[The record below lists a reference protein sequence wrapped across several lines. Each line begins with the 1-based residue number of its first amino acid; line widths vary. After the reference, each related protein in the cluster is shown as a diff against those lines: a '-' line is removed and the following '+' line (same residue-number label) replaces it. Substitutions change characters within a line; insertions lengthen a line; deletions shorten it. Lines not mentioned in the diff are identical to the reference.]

1 MGKKEL
7 FLGCTRRI
15 YEIIESYMYLITVRK
30 DPNDF
35 SRMGKM
41 GFKNMI
47 LFILN
52 FSKKSLQAELNA
64 FFKNIYGTTEAV
76 RKQAFSQGRQKILPE
91 AFIILQEEI
100 IKKIYTA
107 TDLNT
112 YKGYRLSA
120 IDGSTIELQNTN
132 ELKKVFGYAENGKA
146 EVARAKIS
154 GLFDVEND
162 IMIDAVIDNYKTSE
176 RELALRHVKK
186 LKEYG
191 LQNDLILFDRGYPS
205 KELMASLID
214 DNIKFVM
221 RCSTAFLK
229 DVNNTKSNDEVIS
242 FKYNDK
248 NYKIRVVKFK
258 LDEETEEVLAATV
271 FDKSFTIDA
280 FKILY
285 FKRWGIMP
293 TFSLCR

>member
-1 MGKKEL
+1 M
-7 FLGCTRRI
+7 
-15 YEIIESYMYLITVRK
+15 
-30 DPNDF
+30 
-35 SRMGKM
+35 
-41 GFKNMI
+41 
-47 LFILN
+47 
-52 FSKKSLQAELNA
+52 
-64 FFKNIYGTTEAV
+64 
-76 RKQAFSQGRQKILPE
+76 
-91 AFIILQEEI
+91 
-100 IKKIYTA
+100 
-107 TDLNT
+107 
-112 YKGYRLSA
+112 
-120 IDGSTIELQNTN
+120 
-132 ELKKVFGYAENGKA
+132 
-146 EVARAKIS
+146 
-154 GLFDVEND
+154 
-162 IMIDAVIDNYKTSE
+162 
-176 RELALRHVKK
+176 
-186 LKEYG
+186 
-191 LQNDLILFDRGYPS
+191 QNDLILFDRGYPS